1 MTKVSGFQRAKEIGR
16 NQARRTAPGIAT
28 LGAILTVFL
37 TTSAVMAQAP
47 PPNCSQATLSG
58 TYVNTGTGT
67 MGGVSVI
74 SVGQVTYDGHGN
86 GQSTFTKTVGGFVQK
101 FVAVPGVYTV
111 NADCT
116 GSKIFGGATTYDF
129 VVTPDGREITWIVT
143 NSGAV
148 FTGNAVRQDASAA
161 LHVTKECSQYTGLA
175 GGYCTITSSNFAA
188 IKVGAKVIYVQ
199 DQTAN
204 SAAGIFATDMFL
216 DAGAGNMAVGHCTL
230 DAANFGLCTFSDGI
244 GQFAGFQARVAV
256 SGFSTSPTEVNYHWD
271 GTYSFSTH

>member
-1 MTKVSGFQRAKEIGR
+1 MKKV
-16 NQARRTAPGIAT
+16 RRTAPGFAT

-37 TTSAVMAQAP
+37 TASTARAQAQAP
-47 PPNCSQATLSG
+47 APNCSQATLNG
-58 TYVNTGTGT
+58 TYSLSGNGT
-67 MGGVSVI
+67 MGGVAVATR
-74 SVGQVTYDGHGN
+74 GKVTYDGHGN
-86 GQSTFTKTVGGFVQK
+86 GQATFTQSSGGFVQK

-111 NADCT
+111 NPDCT
-116 GSKIFGGATTYDF
+116 GSKTFNGTTTYDF

-175 GGYCTITSSNFAA
+175 GGYCTITSSNLAA

-230 DAANFGLCTFSDGI
+230 DAANFGLCTFSDGT

-256 SGFSTSPTEVNYHWD
+256 SGFSTSPTEINYHWD